1 MKFKFNH
8 NNFNVLD
15 LEKSIAFYEE
25 ALGLKV
31 VNEFK
36 APDGSFILAYMG
48 DGKTK
53 HRLELTGFATG
64 RKRTIWAT
72 MNSIWL
78 SMSMIW
84 MLRMSCTRRWDAF
97 VSKTRLWAFIS
108 SMIRMVSGLKSS
120 REENNGPHICTYCPH
135 YG

>member
-53 HRLELTGFATG
+53 HRLEL
-64 RKRTIWAT
+64 
-72 MNSIWL
+72 IWL

-108 SMIRMVSGLKSS
+108 SMIRMVTGLKSS

>member
-53 HRLELTGFATG
+53 HRLELTWLRD

-108 SMIRMVSGLKSS
+108 SMIRMVTGLKSS